1 MPTSQSTGSPG
12 TRSGRTPRKGSGPQR
27 LRAPSFGESAS
38 TRTWLE
44 RPVAAQPRTQR
55 EAAEPR
61 RPAAHPACDFCRG
74 ALRREERH
82 RLVWESPS
90 SELVLADLCSGC
102 ATSAETLLELYGCRG
117 RESIA
122 LVQEVRPSARP
133 HRVVG
138 FVARGALY
146 LLIALTFF
154 LIVTLISSRAR

>member
-1 MPTSQSTGSPG
+1 VSLAAIRT
-12 TRSGRTPRKGSGPQR
+12 TRRGRRDA
-27 LRAPSFGESAS
+27 APS
-38 TRTWLE
+38 
-44 RPVAAQPRTQR
+44 
-55 EAAEPR
+55 PR
-61 RPAAHPACDFCRG
+61 RPAAHPACDFCGG

-82 RLVWESPS
+82 RLIWESPFQA
-90 SELVLADLCSGC
+90 ELVLADLCSRC
-102 ATSAETLLELYGCRG
+102 ATSSETLLELYGGRG

-154 LIVTLISSRAR
+154 LIVTRISSAAH